1 MAVKIK
7 PLAVAALFAALSVQ
21 AYAATNTLDG
31 DHFTITYDDAVVG
44 LFGMPSLVNSN
55 LVFGNIG
62 GSPGFSAQT
71 GSGMKFTNS
80 TFAFTITADQ
90 GYTLSGFNLYEAGD
104 YAVIGDT
111 SAVVASGQLRVKPV
125 GVSAMTSP
133 IVTTA
138 PLTAK
143 TSFMGY
149 ATTDWEAHASINPAT
164 ALTFAT
170 VSIENILGAYV
181 PTAGYAFIEKKN
193 VELGFIL
200 SAVPEP
206 ESYAMLLA
214 GLGMMMGVVSRRR
227 NKRS

>member
-1 MAVKIK
+1 MAFKFK
-7 PLAVAALFAALSVQ
+7 PIAAAVLFAALSAQ
-21 AYAATNTLDG
+21 AFAATNTLDG
-31 DHFTITYDDAVVG
+31 DHFTITYEDNVIG
-44 LFGMPSLVNSN
+44 LFGTPSLVNSS

-71 GSGMKFTNS
+71 GSGIKFTNS

-104 YAVIGDT
+104 YFMIGGT
-111 SAVVASGQLRVKPV
+111 NEVSVGGQLRVKPL
-125 GVSAMTSP
+125 GVTAMTSD
-133 IVTTA
+133 IVATA
-138 PLTAK
+138 PLTAT
-143 TSFMGY
+143 TSFSQRSM
-149 ATTDWEAHASINPAT
+149 TDWEAHASVNPTT
-164 ALTFAT
+164 ALTSAT

-200 SAVPEP
+200 TSVPEP

-214 GLGMMMGVVSRRR
+214 GLGVMMGVVSRRR